1 MAGSDVIVSV
11 ATDKEGFIKNL
22 NDWSESVATELA
34 IKDGIELS
42 EAHWEIIHLIR
53 AFHQQFDL
61 SPAMRPLIKFI
72 AQQLSKDK
80 ASSIY
85 LMRLF
90 TVNNKHSQKQE
101 SPARVIARLAGLPK
115 PKNCL

>member
-1 MAGSDVIVSV
+1 MLAVV
-11 ATDKEGFIKNL
+11 TDSEGFLKNL
-22 NDWSESVATELA
+22 SDWSTATAEALA
-34 IKDGIELS
+34 TKDKITLTT
-42 EAHWEIIHLIR
+42 AHWEIIHLTR
-53 AFHQQFDL
+53 EFYQNFDL
-61 SPAMRPLIKFI
+61 SPAMRPLIKYI
-72 AQQLSKDK
+72 AQELGKEK

-90 TVNNKHSQKQE
+90 TANKSQGQKQE